1 MTSLFCR
8 HLRLTVLAICAI
20 VISGC
25 SVGPDYKQPEMKLP
39 DHYGASTTRP
49 VGEAVRW
56 WSTFK
61 DPTLDSLVNRA
72 ADNNLDIRL
81 ATARIREARAQRGVV
96 AADWWP
102 TVDALG
108 SYNHQ
113 RTSNSS
119 ANNFGGGTFAP
130 KREFD
135 AWEVGFDST
144 WEIDVFGGVRRSVE
158 AANADIQASVED
170 RRDVIV
176 TLLGDVARNYIE
188 LRGRQR
194 QLAIT
199 RANLVSQQETLD
211 LTRARF
217 NAGLVGELDV
227 ARAQALVATTS
238 SQVPALEALVRQSIH
253 RLGVLLGSE
262 PSALASELGPEGPI
276 PIGVG
281 AIPVGLPSELL
292 RRRADI
298 RRAERQLAAQT
309 ARIGVATADLFPR
322 FTLTG
327 SLGWQSE
334 RFKDLGSDNSLFWNI
349 GPGFRWNI
357 FDAGKIRSNI
367 RVQDAR
373 QEQALVQ
380 YQQAVL
386 TSLEDVENALVNYDR
401 EQSRRVALAAA
412 VDSNRRAVELANQLY
427 SRGLVDFLNVQESQ
441 RSLLAAEDQLAQSD
455 TAVSS
460 NLVAVYKALGGGW
473 DAIEADQA
481 QKEQQRQ

>member
-1 MTSLFCR
+1 MTSPIR
-8 HLRLTVLAICAI
+8 RLRFSALSLCSIAIA
-20 VISGC
+20 GC

-39 DHYGASTTRP
+39 EHYGASTTRP

-61 DPTLDSLVNRA
+61 DPTLDSLVARA
-72 ADNNLDIRL
+72 TDNNLDVRL
-81 ATARIREARAQRGVV
+81 ATARIREARAQRGVE

-102 TVDALG
+102 TVDAAG

-119 ANNFGGGTFAP
+119 ANNDFGSGGGFAP

-135 AWEVGFDST
+135 AFQVGFDST

-158 AANADIQASVED
+158 AADADLQASVED

-238 SQVPALEALVRQSIH
+238 SQVPALEALVRQSTH
-253 RLGVLLGSE
+253 RLGVLLGQE
-262 PSALASELGPEGPI
+262 PSALAAELGPEGPI
-276 PIGVG
+276 PFGLG

-349 GPGFRWNI
+349 GPGARWNI
-357 FDAGKIRSNI
+357 FDAGRIRSNI

-473 DAIEADQA
+473 DAVEEDQA
-481 QKEQQRQ
+481 QKEQKQ